1 MFRRQVACFRN
12 PRHFASSVDR
22 VLDTTVR
29 AGFSGIRLCRAFV
42 ALLSEVYCR
51 RLVRLCRNRQTTV
64 ERQESHNDLQFSHD
78 LQKHILSSCWWWH
91 WISYPWTIHT
101 ITHLSLSLWILLL
114 RIICCHSQT
123 AIFAKYQYLISITF
137 PHLNSTFS
145 KPFLFLLFLMNL
157 IFFSL
162 FRCYHTSWV
171 HHHWWL

>member
-1 MFRRQVACFRN
+1 MTWSRDAHEYSSTNLLTCRMFRRQVACFRN

-64 ERQESHNDLQFSHD
+64 ERQESLNDLQFSHD

-101 ITHLSLSLWILLL
+101 ITHLSLSLSEFSSFESSAVTLKLP
-114 RIICCHSQT
+114 
-123 AIFAKYQYLISITF
+123 YLQNISI
-137 PHLNSTFS
+137 
-145 KPFLFLLFLMNL
+145 
-157 IFFSL
+157 
-162 FRCYHTSWV
+162 
-171 HHHWWL
+171 